1 MPRYYLHIRRG
12 TRLEKDPDGVDV
24 PDLDTACAEAMKV
37 ARECAELW
45 SDLPLAERN
54 NMAFEIVDEA
64 GQIVRIMHLSRS
76 EQPTH

>member
-37 ARECAELW
+37 ARECASLLHGSGGW
-45 SDLPLAERN
+45 RAGMAGVGGRPLR
-54 NMAFEIVDEA
+54 
-64 GQIVRIMHLSRS
+64 
-76 EQPTH
+76 